1 MEFEKVFNSKFL
13 LNLLISLLPLAFILG
28 NFAINVELTLISI
41 VGIVIL
47 KGKLLNLDFKLE
59 KVVLYSF
66 FILLIISTFF
76 NLLFSE
82 DYNLDQFLKDE
93 RTTKSILFLRYII
106 FALIINKLIE
116 KNLINLKNF
125 FYSSLICCLFVSLDV
140 ILQYFSGTDIFG
152 YEGTPVSKSG
162 PFGDELIAGG
172 YLGRFF
178 LFSIIGIQILIF
190 KNENQRKLL
199 TLFFSFIC
207 VLSIFYSG
215 NKMPFLLVLL
225 SIIFL
230 IFFLKN
236 LRLPILFGTILAL
249 LIAGQSLKHNNDFKI
264 YYTAFYVNLQEIPKQ
279 LSKKLYIEN
288 FGTSEEKQIAEKE
301 IWSNRTGHRNIYLS
315 AIDVWKDKKLL
326 GGGIRSFRNN
336 CSKTLHRSSRMCESH
351 PHNYYLEFLTDTGI
365 LGLILISILV
375 ISLILKF
382 SKILIK
388 NNSYKENLVL
398 APLYIYLLVEF
409 FPFKSSGSFFGT
421 YNASLIFFII
431 GIFLS
436 EKFYLLKK

>member
-1 MEFEKVFNSKFL
+1 
-13 LNLLISLLPLAFILG
+13 
-28 NFAINVELTLISI
+28 
-41 VGIVIL
+41 
-47 KGKLLNLDFKLE
+47 
-59 KVVLYSF
+59 
-66 FILLIISTFF
+66 
-76 NLLFSE
+76 
-82 DYNLDQFLKDE
+82 
-93 RTTKSILFLRYII
+93 
-106 FALIINKLIE
+106 
-116 KNLINLKNF
+116 
-125 FYSSLICCLFVSLDV
+125 
-140 ILQYFSGTDIFG
+140 
-152 YEGTPVSKSG
+152 G

-326 GGGIRSFRNN
+326 GGGIRS
-336 CSKTLHRSSRMCESH
+336 
-351 PHNYYLEFLTDTGI
+351 
-365 LGLILISILV
+365 
-375 ISLILKF
+375 
-382 SKILIK
+382 
-388 NNSYKENLVL
+388 
-398 APLYIYLLVEF
+398 
-409 FPFKSSGSFFGT
+409 
-421 YNASLIFFII
+421 
-431 GIFLS
+431 
-436 EKFYLLKK
+436 

>member
-140 ILQYFSGTDIFG
+140 MNLCQYA
-152 YEGTPVSKSG
+152 P
-162 PFGDELIAGG
+162 
-172 YLGRFF
+172 
-178 LFSIIGIQILIF
+178 IQ
-190 KNENQRKLL
+190 N
-199 TLFFSFIC
+199 
-207 VLSIFYSG
+207 
-215 NKMPFLLVLL
+215 
-225 SIIFL
+225 
-230 IFFLKN
+230 
-236 LRLPILFGTILAL
+236 
-249 LIAGQSLKHNNDFKI
+249 
-264 YYTAFYVNLQEIPKQ
+264 
-279 LSKKLYIEN
+279 
-288 FGTSEEKQIAEKE
+288 
-301 IWSNRTGHRNIYLS
+301 LS
-315 AIDVWKDKKLL
+315 AGV
-326 GGGIRSFRNN
+326 
-336 CSKTLHRSSRMCESH
+336 SS
-351 PHNYYLEFLTDTGI
+351 
-365 LGLILISILV
+365 
-375 ISLILKF
+375 
-382 SKILIK
+382 
-388 NNSYKENLVL
+388 VL
-398 APLYIYLLVEF
+398 RQGKSAAP
-409 FPFKSSGSFFGT
+409 S
-421 YNASLIFFII
+421 
-431 GIFLS
+431 
-436 EKFYLLKK
+436 